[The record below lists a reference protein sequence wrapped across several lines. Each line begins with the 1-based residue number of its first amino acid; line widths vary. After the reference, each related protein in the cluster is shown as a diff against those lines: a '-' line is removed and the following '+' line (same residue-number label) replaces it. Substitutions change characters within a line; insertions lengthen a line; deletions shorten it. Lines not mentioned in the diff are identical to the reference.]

1 MGIEIQCFYKGTPFP
16 QSLILPEMDTFKE
29 MKALWNE
36 CIINGMRQGVSMPEQ
51 AKDYFEQLN
60 KMEKWFVK
68 WARKQKNK
76 MLNGKRCERDF
87 KKTFDMDMVMGQSI
101 WYMDVYML
109 MKMGKIKD
117 DEMNGWLMMTK
128 GDDEMTSLNEL
139 SKYMS
144 STIKT
149 DKEKTSMFCDHD
161 PTAPEY
167 KENGGETY
175 RRDMEVK
182 KVKK

>member
-16 QSLILPEMDTFKE
+16 QSLILPDMDTFKE

-36 CIINGMRQGVSMPEQ
+36 CIIQGMRDGVSMPEQ
-51 AKDYFEQLN
+51 AKNYFEQMN
-60 KMEKWFVK
+60 KMVKWFVK
-68 WARKQKNK
+68 WAKKQKDK
-76 MLNGKRCERDF
+76 MLNGSKCGKDF
-87 KKTFDMDMVMGQSI
+87 EKDFGMDLTHGQSI

-109 MKMGKIKD
+109 MKMGKIVD

-128 GDDEMTSLNEL
+128 GEDQPTSLNEL
-139 SKYMS
+139 AKYMS
-144 STIKT
+144 QTIKT

-167 KENGGETY
+167 KENGGETF
-175 RRDMEVK
+175 RRVMTK
-182 KVKK
+182 K

>member
-1 MGIEIQCFYKGTPFP
+1 
-16 QSLILPEMDTFKE
+16 MDTFKE
-29 MKALWNE
+29 MKGLWNE
-36 CIINGMRQGVSMPEQ
+36 CIINGMRDGVSMPEQ
-51 AKDYFEQLN
+51 AKDYFKQMN
-60 KMEKWFVK
+60 KMEDWFCK

-76 MLNGKRCERDF
+76 MIDGSKCGKDF
-87 KKTFDMDMVMGQSI
+87 EKTFGMDMAHGQSV

-117 DEMNGWLMMTK
+117 DDMNGWLMMTK
-128 GDDEMTSLNEL
+128 GEDQPTSLDEL

-144 STIKT
+144 QTIKT

-175 RRDMEVK
+175 RRVMKKNDAYFKDVK
-182 KVKK
+182 K